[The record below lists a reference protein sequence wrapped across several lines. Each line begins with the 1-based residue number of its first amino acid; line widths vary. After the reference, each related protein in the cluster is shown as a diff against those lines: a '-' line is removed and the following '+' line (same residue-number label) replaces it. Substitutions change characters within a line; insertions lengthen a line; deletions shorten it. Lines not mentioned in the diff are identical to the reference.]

1 LTNINEKY
9 IPLSLFLPPFDI
21 CFSSANLTSPQSQLT
36 ILLPTLRILDG
47 QRFDAKYHD
56 LRVKRLARPE
66 LDVTDYP
73 TGPVIAS
80 TAVTSSMKSRKE
92 EQRVAAA
99 EMRARELGLVI
110 PSLVG
115 KIEKGKAKEI
125 VESDQPELKKG
136 KKSKSVV
143 LEGGEKKVEVKK
155 SKGEK
160 VVTTVPTVAIK
171 SKRER
176 SSIGGIVGAGEEEG
190 APKKKKKNR
199 HEVRREAE
207 TGDAS
212 RHAATTTTPA
222 IVVKGLPSSTNIISE
237 ASTPATKPSKSKK
250 RKAGESIETKQVVV
264 EKLPKEKKA
273 KVTKEHLE
281 KPKVEKKKKDKN
293 GVLSAL
299 KGDDK
304 EIAAEL
310 AERAQVKKPVE
321 NAAPDQTKVEKVK
334 TSVAEIVLVKK
345 DKAGKIDVGSLLSK
359 PKVSSMSWN

>member
-1 LTNINEKY
+1 LK
-9 IPLSLFLPPFDI
+9 
-21 CFSSANLTSPQSQLT
+21 LT

-115 KIEKGKAKEI
+115 KIEKGKAKEV
-125 VESDQPELKKG
+125 VESVQPELKKG

-176 SSIGGIVGAGEEEG
+176 PSIGGGIVGAGEEEG

-212 RHAATTTTPA
+212 RHAATTTPA
-222 IVVKGLPSSTNIISE
+222 IAVKGLPSSTNIISE
-237 ASTPATKPSKSKK
+237 ASTPATKSSKSKK
-250 RKAGESIETKQVVV
+250 RKAGESIETKPAEVVV

-273 KVTKEHLE
+273 KVTKEQLE

-310 AERAQVKKPVE
+310 AERAQVKKPVDT
-321 NAAPDQTKVEKVK
+321 AAPDQTKVEKVK
-334 TSVAEIVLVKK
+334 TSVAGIVLVKK